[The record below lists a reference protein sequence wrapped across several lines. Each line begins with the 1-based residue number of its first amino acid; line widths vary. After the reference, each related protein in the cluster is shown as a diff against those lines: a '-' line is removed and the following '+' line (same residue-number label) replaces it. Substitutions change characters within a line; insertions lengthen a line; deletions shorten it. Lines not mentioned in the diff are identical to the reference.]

1 MSQKI
6 TLTAEI
12 VRLNG
17 RKATQTL
24 IKVGPILVASGVLGG
39 NWNEQQVLGELK
51 KNPKRFKLVG
61 NDAKTILNS
70 FGIAI

>member
-12 VRLNG
+12 IRLNG

-24 IKVGPILVASGVLGG
+24 IKAGPVLIASGTLGG
-39 NWNEQQVLGELK
+39 NWNEQQVLAELK

-61 NDAKTILNS
+61 DDAKTILNG
-70 FGIAI
+70 FGVAI